1 MMLWKCCTQYASKFG
16 KLSSDH
22 KTGKGQFSFQSQSKA
37 MPENVQTR
45 TTELISHVSKIMLK
59 IFPASIQQYV
69 NWDIPDV
76 QAGSRKGRGIRDQI
90 SSICWITE
98 KARGFLRSIY
108 FCFHDYA
115 EIFDSVN
122 HNRLWKILKAM
133 GIPDPLT
140 CILQNLYAS
149 QEATVR
155 TWHVTTDGFKNVKGV
170 YQGCIL
176 LPCLFKFYAEY
187 IMWNAGLGEA

>member
-1 MMLWKCCTQYASKFG
+1 MKVLHTTCQQIWKTQQWPQDWKRSVFIPIPKQGNAKECSNY
-16 KLSSDH
+16 
-22 KTGKGQFSFQSQSKA
+22 
-37 MPENVQTR
+37 R

-76 QAGSRKGRGIRDQI
+76 QAGFRKGRGIRDQI
-90 SSICWITE
+90 SSICWIIE

-115 EIFDSVN
+115 KIFDSVN

-170 YQGCIL
+170 YQGFIL

-187 IMWNAGLGEA
+187 IMWNAGLVEA